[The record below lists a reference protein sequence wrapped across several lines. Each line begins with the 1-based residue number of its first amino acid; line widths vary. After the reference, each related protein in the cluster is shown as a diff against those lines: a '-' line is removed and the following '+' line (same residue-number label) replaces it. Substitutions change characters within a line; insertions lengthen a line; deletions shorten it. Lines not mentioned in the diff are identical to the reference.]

1 MARQHLISSL
11 VYILRGCD
19 LVTEQSSLSAKNGQ
33 IAAALE
39 YIDSCFSSDVGI
51 SELCKI
57 ANMGRSNF
65 ERLFGKYVG
74 RHARRI
80 YQATAHRPRDSAA
93 AHYRQNCPRHRARVG
108 LSQHRELQQTIQGCN
123 RSYSRKLSKQAV
135 NEVFT
140 LSMNTS
146 FLYSFYIFIWLHNLD
161 MA

>member
-1 MARQHLISSL
+1 
-11 VYILRGCD
+11 
-19 LVTEQSSLSAKNGQ
+19 
-33 IAAALE
+33 
-39 YIDSCFSSDVGI
+39 
-51 SELCKI
+51 
-57 ANMGRSNF
+57 MGRSNF

-74 RHARRI
+74 VTPGEYISDGASTTRFQLLRTTDKTVLDIALESGYHN
-80 YQATAHRPRDSAA
+80 TANFNKQFKA
-93 AHYRQNCPRHRARVG
+93 
-108 LSQHRELQQTIQGCN
+108 CN